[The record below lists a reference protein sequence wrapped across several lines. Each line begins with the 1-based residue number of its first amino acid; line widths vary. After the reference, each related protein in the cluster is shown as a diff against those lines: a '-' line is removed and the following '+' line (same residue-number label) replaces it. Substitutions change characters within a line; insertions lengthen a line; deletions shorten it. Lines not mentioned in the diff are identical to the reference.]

1 MNTSEAKETLLL
13 YRGPIDDADPQ
24 FEEAL
29 AHARHD
35 PDLAEWM
42 REQSSS
48 YDTIRSKL
56 REIEPPSDLAEKII
70 RERPISFRRGWTQ
83 IRDFF
88 TTGAHP
94 ELLQVAAA
102 IVILA
107 GITAVWLNLS
117 QRGRHSPVQGQE
129 IVVKGEVLDMTCY
142 IAYNMSGPEHAECA
156 KDCIKQG
163 LPVGIKATDG
173 KVYLLVGTNWRRRES
188 LNSELAE
195 YAAKIVTVK
204 GKVGT
209 RDGFAMLTD
218 ATVVSFGVET
228 AFPEPVADDHDIAPV
243 ALFVAGK
250 RAAKR

>member
-29 AHARHD
+29 AHARRD
-35 PDLAEWM
+35 PELAEWM
-42 REQSSS
+42 RKQSSS

-70 RERPISFRRGWTQ
+70 RKRPIPFRRGWTQ
-83 IRDFF
+83 IRDIF
-88 TTGAHP
+88 TMVAPP

-117 QRGRHSPVQGQE
+117 QRGRRPLVQGQE

-142 IAYNMSGPEHAECA
+142 IAHNLSGPQHAECA
-156 KDCIKQG
+156 KTCIRKG
-163 LPVGIKATDG
+163 LPVGIKGEDG
-173 KVYLLVGTNWRRRES
+173 KIYLLVGEKRS
-188 LNSELAE
+188 LNAELAD
-195 YAAKIVTVK
+195 YAAKTVTIR
-204 GKVGT
+204 GKET
-209 RDGFAMLTD
+209 MRDGFALLQ
-218 ATVVSFGVET
+218 VE
-228 AFPEPVADDHDIAPV
+228 EIR
-243 ALFVAGK
+243 K
-250 RAAKR
+250 S